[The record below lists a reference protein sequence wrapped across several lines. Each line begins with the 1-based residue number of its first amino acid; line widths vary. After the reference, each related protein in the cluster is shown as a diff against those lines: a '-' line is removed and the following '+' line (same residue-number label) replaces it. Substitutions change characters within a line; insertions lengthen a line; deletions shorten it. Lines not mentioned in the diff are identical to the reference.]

1 MFGVQE
7 WLLVGII
14 AVILIFGARKFGDIG
29 TGLGEG
35 IRNFKKSMKSD
46 EPKDPGG
53 EPRGP
58 EPR

>member
-7 WLLVGII
+7 WLLIGIL

-35 IRNFKKSMKSD
+35 IRNFKKAIKGD
-46 EPKDPGG
+46 EPKEGG
-53 EPRGP
+53 KPPGP
-58 EPR
+58 ESP